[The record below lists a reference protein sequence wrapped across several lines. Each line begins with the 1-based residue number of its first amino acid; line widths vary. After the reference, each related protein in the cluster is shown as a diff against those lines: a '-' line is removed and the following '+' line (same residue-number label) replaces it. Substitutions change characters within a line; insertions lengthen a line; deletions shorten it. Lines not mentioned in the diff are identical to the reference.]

1 MGTLTASSTTPNCSK
16 PARRDS
22 SVVCQDRPLLCVSLE
37 FSESRDWIC
46 RPDEK
51 FGHFCCVENG
61 DYWGESMLKVDGES
75 WKWVVR
81 GRKKEEGRKKKKKW
95 NDTKNQDVPIGQKCV
110 TVRFWWFSSNYR
122 VLLYSNQLGLVFD
135 LYWTY
140 LLDVVHFHII
150 IMITPPCPVYNSP
163 D

>member
-81 GRKKEEGRKKKKKW
+81 GRKKEEGREKKKRNEMIRKTRMSQLDRNVW
-95 NDTKNQDVPIGQKCV
+95 RSDSGDFLPII
-110 TVRFWWFSSNYR
+110 
-122 VLLYSNQLGLVFD
+122 VFYCIAINLD
-135 LYWTY
+135 LYLTCIG
-140 LLDVVHFHII
+140 HIYWMLFTFI
-150 IMITPPCPVYNSP
+150 
-163 D
+163 